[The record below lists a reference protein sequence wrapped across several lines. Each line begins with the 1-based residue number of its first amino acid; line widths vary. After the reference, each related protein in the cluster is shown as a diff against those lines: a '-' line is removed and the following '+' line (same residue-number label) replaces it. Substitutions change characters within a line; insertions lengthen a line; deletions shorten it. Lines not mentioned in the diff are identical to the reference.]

1 MSTSRGCCQRWQVRL
16 LLLLLLLFGVCRCW
30 TYETALL
37 VDQQVSEVL
46 PETHYHEYFAP
57 DYCLNVAA
65 HRVGEDSNKKD
76 VSHARP
82 LLVCVQAVQF
92 CMAAAAAAVA
102 AR

>member
-1 MSTSRGCCQRWQVRL
+1 
-16 LLLLLLLFGVCRCW
+16 
-30 TYETALL
+30 

-76 VSHARP
+76 VS
-82 LLVCVQAVQF
+82 CAVQLIPF
-92 CMAAAAAAVA
+92 LCIAQ
-102 AR
+102 